1 MVMSLFYINNFDYSV
16 TVSFLSMSED
26 LIPDFTVCLMSCLN
40 LAAYS
45 SILIPSSMTKVNY
58 AFLKHLE
65 QLWVQMSCT
74 WADKAK
80 SLGPCRNE
88 SETSQQGCQVC

>member
-40 LAAYS
+40 LASYS
-45 SILIPSSMTKVNY
+45 SILIPSGAV
-58 AFLKHLE
+58 
-65 QLWVQMSCT
+65 VG
-74 WADKAK
+74 ADVMHM
-80 SLGPCRNE
+80 GRQGEIPGTCRNE